1 MREYQPRE
9 TDEIDQ
15 KFFDQ
20 NPHRSLYLREPT
32 VQEIFSRIDNRI
44 EGDLMRLAV
53 MVVRCRDAVGRTRFW
68 RQTFIAPPGFV
79 QSRRFKR
86 LQQRIAREE
95 PRVLAKIRQQQ
106 AAQAELRLHPQQ
118 IH

>member
-20 NPHRSLYLREPT
+20 NPHRALYLREPT
-32 VQEIFSRIDNRI
+32 VQELFARIDNNI
-44 EGDLMRLAV
+44 PGDLMRLAV
-53 MVVRCRDAVGRTRFW
+53 MVVRHRNGAGQPHFW
-68 RQTFIAPPGFV
+68 RQFFVAPPGFV

-95 PRVLAKIRQQQ
+95 PRVLAKIKQQQ
-106 AAQAELRLHPQQ
+106 AAEAELRLGPQ